1 MGRECCRADTGALS
15 IRVHSVP
22 AGSRPGPPAR
32 ASRPGAPLQGP
43 EARPDGTPALD
54 STDTAA
60 LCSNVTSAPRRV
72 AALPASACDRKRSI
86 RVSAVMITLVRGW
99 LSLLPVPG
107 SCRVLRAGGRV
118 KGRAALA
125 CGAAGVL
132 DATARER
139 IMPGGRQGALVV
151 VVVKRFSWWPFW
163 MGDQRDGRRR
173 EPGAASLT

>member
-1 MGRECCRADTGALS
+1 MDHLESGRYTASLPVQPAAQRPRGHRWRARIAGIPWQA
-15 IRVHSVP
+15 RMP
-22 AGSRPGPPAR
+22 ATSPIGSAITES
-32 ASRPGAPLQGP
+32 ASSLDMSAQG
-43 EARPDGTPALD
+43 
-54 STDTAA
+54 
-60 LCSNVTSAPRRV
+60 

-118 KGRAALA
+118 RGRALLA

-139 IMPGGRQGALVV
+139 IMPGGGQGALVV
-151 VVVKRFSWWPFW
+151 VVVKRFS
-163 MGDQRDGRRR
+163 
-173 EPGAASLT
+173 